1 MLENHLLTLENTGI
15 GTTSFAQFKVIMPP
29 KGGHGY
35 DVYREL
41 GAYRVLL
48 FSRYETIET
57 NPDIILGN
65 DFARVGILK
74 NPTIPNS
81 NTEIL
86 SQNMVSGLGALKLSG
101 VTTADNICS

>member
-1 MLENHLLTLENTGI
+1 MMFIENWVRIE
-15 GTTSFAQFKVIMPP
+15 F
-29 KGGHGY
+29 
-35 DVYREL
+35 
-41 GAYRVLL
+41 LL

-81 NTEIL
+81 K
-86 SQNMVSGLGALKLSG
+86 QKY
-101 VTTADNICS
+101 

>member
-1 MLENHLLTLENTGI
+1 
-15 GTTSFAQFKVIMPP
+15 MPP

-81 NTEIL
+81 K
-86 SQNMVSGLGALKLSG
+86 LKY
-101 VTTADNICS
+101 